1 MVVVVVDLVVAE
13 LDRLHEQIA
22 GRFTRS
28 EPRAR
33 VREYVSGL
41 VAGLE
46 RKNGWTLAERAG
58 DVSPDGMQ
66 RLLRRADWDVDGV
79 RDDVRDYVIEHLG
92 DRQGVLI
99 GDETGFLK
107 KGRRSAG
114 VQRQYSGTAGRTENC
129 QIGTFLAY
137 ASQHGHALI
146 DRELYVPESWTS
158 DRDRCRA
165 ADIPDEVEFATKPR
179 QMIAMLA
186 RALDAGVPFAWF
198 TADEVYGQAGYL
210 RDWLEEHDASYVLA
224 IRSID
229 LVTTPDEDRVVV
241 AEAIA
246 ALSKREWRRLS
257 VGAGAH
263 GPREYDWA
271 RIPIRPDW
279 RSGRGYWLLARRSL
293 TRNSKDEYEIAY
305 YVCFGPRRCTL
316 VDLAWVAGSRW
327 HVEECFQQA
336 KNEAGLDHYQ
346 VRSWRAWYAHITL
359 SMLALAWLAATRT
372 VAIKG
377 ELASTTRA

>member
-1 MVVVVVDLVVAE
+1 MVVDVVVAE
-13 LDRLHEQIA
+13 LDRVHELIA

-58 DVSPDGMQ
+58 ETCPDGMQ
-66 RLLRRADWDVDGV
+66 RLPRRADWDVDGV
-79 RDDVRDYVIEHLG
+79 RDDVRDYVVEHLG
-92 DRQGVLI
+92 DPQGVLI

-137 ASQHGHALI
+137 ASVHGHALI
-146 DRELYVPESWTS
+146 DRELYLPESWTG

-165 ADIPDEVEFATKPR
+165 AGVPDEVEFQTKPR
-179 QMIAMLA
+179 QLIAMLA
-186 RALDAGVPFAWF
+186 RALAAGVPFAWV

-210 RDWLEEHDASYVLA
+210 RDWLEERDLAYVLV
-224 IRSID
+224 IRSVD
-229 LVTTPDEDRVVV
+229 LVTTTQDDRV
-241 AEAIA
+241 AAREAIA
-246 ALSKREWRRLS
+246 ALPARAWRRLS
-257 VGAGAH
+257 AGAGAH

-271 RIPIRPDW
+271 RIPIRTDW
-279 RSGRGYWLLARRSL
+279 RPGRG
-293 TRNSKDEYEIAY
+293 T
-305 YVCFGPRRCTL
+305 G
-316 VDLAWVAGSRW
+316 
-327 HVEECFQQA
+327 
-336 KNEAGLDHYQ
+336 
-346 VRSWRAWYAHITL
+346 
-359 SMLALAWLAATRT
+359 
-372 VAIKG
+372 
-377 ELASTTRA
+377 

>member
-1 MVVVVVDLVVAE
+1 MVVDLVVAE
-13 LDRLHEQIA
+13 LDRVHERIA

-58 DVSPDGMQ
+58 EVSPDGMQ

-79 RDDVRDYVIEHLG
+79 RDDVRDYVVEHLG
-92 DRQGVLI
+92 DPQGVLI

-107 KGRRSAG
+107 KGTRSAG

-137 ASQHGHALI
+137 ASVHGHALI
-146 DRELYVPESWTS
+146 DRELYLPESWTQ

-165 ADIPDEVEFATKPR
+165 ADVPDEVEFATKPR
-179 QMIAMLA
+179 QLIAMLA
-186 RALDAGVPFAWF
+186 RALAAGVPFAWV

-210 RDWLEEHDASYVLA
+210 RDWLEEGDLAYVLV

-229 LVTTPDEDRVVV
+229 LVTTTDNDRVAA
-241 AEAIA
+241 AEAVA
-246 ALSKREWRRLS
+246 ALPGRAWRRLS
-257 VGAGAH
+257 AGAGAH

-271 RIPIRPDW
+271 RIPIRADW
-279 RSGRGYWLLARRSL
+279 RAGRGHWLMARRSL
-293 TRNSKDEYEIAY
+293 TPNSKGEHEIAY
-305 YVCFGPRRCTL
+305 YVCYGPRRATV

-359 SMLALAWLAATRT
+359 SMLALAWLAVTRAV
-372 VAIKG
+372 VAKG
-377 ELASTTRA
+377 ESGPMSRA

>member
-1 MVVVVVDLVVAE
+1 MVVDLVVAE
-13 LDRLHEQIA
+13 LDQVHERIA
-22 GRFTRS
+22 DRFTRS

-58 DVSPDGMQ
+58 EVSPDGMQ

-79 RDDVRDYVIEHLG
+79 RDDVRDYVVEHLG
-92 DRQGVLI
+92 DPQGVLI

-137 ASQHGHALI
+137 ASPHGHALI
-146 DRELYVPESWTS
+146 DRELYLPESWTD

-165 ADIPDEVEFATKPR
+165 AGIPDEAEFATKPR
-179 QMIAMLA
+179 QLMAMLA
-186 RALDAGVPFAWF
+186 RALDAGVPFAWV

-210 RDWLEEHDASYVLA
+210 RDWLEERDAAYVLA
-224 IRSID
+224 IRCVD
-229 LVTTPDEDRVVV
+229 LVPTTDNDRVV
-241 AEAIA
+241 AQEAIA
-246 ALSKREWRRLS
+246 ELPARAWRRLS

-271 RIPIRPDW
+271 RIQIRTDW
-279 RSGRGYWLLARRSL
+279 RAGRGHWLLARRSL
-293 TRNSKDEYEIAY
+293 ADPSEIAY
-305 YVCFGPRRCTL
+305 YRCYGSRRSTL
-316 VDLAWVAGSRW
+316 VDLAWIAGGRW

-359 SMLALAWLAATRT
+359 SMLALAWLATTRAVAT
-372 VAIKG
+372 KG
-377 ELASTTRA
+377 ESASTTQA